1 MPNGLG
7 SWGEKR
13 DAEIFLQWGCFWS
26 KFATQISVSAPLHF
40 FPNIFFVFSF
50 KQEEE
55 GEEEEEEEEEEE
67 DDEEEEEEEDEE
79 AEDGNIMT
87 K

>member
-13 DAEIFLQWGCFWS
+13 DAEIFLQGGCFWS

-50 KQEEE
+50 KQE
-55 GEEEEEEEEEEE
+55 GEEDEEEEEEEEE
-67 DDEEEEEEEDEE
+67 DFSVYLAAVANRQIGKLANE
-79 AEDGNIMT
+79 I
-87 K
+87 